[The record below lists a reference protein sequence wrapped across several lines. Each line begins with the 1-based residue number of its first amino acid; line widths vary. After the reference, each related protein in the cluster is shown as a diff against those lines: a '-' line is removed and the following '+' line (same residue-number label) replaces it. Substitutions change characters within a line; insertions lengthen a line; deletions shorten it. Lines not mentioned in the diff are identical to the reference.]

1 MPEHPH
7 SSSSSAHPALK
18 SGELVELDYELWSE
32 TPSGETE
39 LIDTTRETTANEA
52 KFKVPEGVTFG
63 ARPHRIGGEFFPS
76 GIENALAKAK
86 VGEEFT
92 QEFPPAEAFGERDP
106 KLIEL
111 FSMHEISRL
120 PEMRKDDAHLD
131 IGTILTVNGRRG
143 RVVSLTAAR
152 VRVDF
157 NPPLAGR
164 KIKGTFRILKA
175 IEEPTEQVRGILE
188 IEYGRG
194 KEFRVEAKGGH
205 ITLTIPDRSKFD
217 FTWVAA
223 KPRIIDRL
231 RTQLKPESIKIVEEY
246 VTPVAKDKE
255 PAGAKSAAP
264 KKGHEA
270 GGHKEATEHAH
281 KESGEHAHKEPVE
294 HAHKDASA
302 AAPSDTT

>member
-7 SSSSSAHPALK
+7 SSSSAAAAGLK

-32 TPSGETE
+32 SPSGETE
-39 LIDTTRETTANEA
+39 LIDTTRETTAA
-52 KFKVPEGVTFG
+52 SAGFKAPEGFAYG
-63 ARPHRIGGEFFPS
+63 ARAHRIGGEFFPS

-92 QEFPPAEAFGERDP
+92 REFPPAEAFGERDP
-106 KLIEL
+106 RLIEL
-111 FSMHEISRL
+111 FSMHEIQRL

-131 IGTILTVNGRRG
+131 IGTVLTINGRRG

-157 NPPLAGR
+157 NPPLSGR
-164 KIKGTFRILKA
+164 KIKGTFKILKA
-175 IEEPTEQVRGILE
+175 IEEPAEQVRGILD

-194 KEFRVEAKGGH
+194 KEFHVEVKSGH
-205 ITLTIPDRSKFD
+205 ITLTVPDRSKFD

-223 KPRIIDRL
+223 KPRVIDRL

-246 VTPVAKDKE
+246 VTPPAKEKDGAAKAD
-255 PAGAKSAAP
+255 AG
-264 KKGHEA
+264 KKGHE
-270 GGHKEATEHAH
+270 GSGKESTPAHEPSHAH
-281 KESGEHAHKEPVE
+281 SAPSGESK
-294 HAHKDASA
+294 S
-302 AAPSDTT
+302 